1 MYRKTESIL
10 PPLREKID
18 NYSYTNK
25 ETIGK
30 GFSSQVY
37 RGRNDTTGKQLL
49 TQTNRSLLK

>member
-10 PPLREKID
+10 PPLREKVD

-30 GFSSQVY
+30 GFSSNVY
-37 RGRNDTTGKQLL
+37 RGKNDITGKKLL
-49 TQTNRSLLK
+49 IQTNK